1 MIELRAMSLSEPASQ
16 GWMRGVWDFL
26 RLGGGRFTTQAGGY
40 QGQERAEGDGMKPNP
55 TLELAWIK
63 GTLVVMG
70 RNQTMK
76 MLIQSPLPP
85 PRRSLFGLRLKASL
99 PSSR

>member
-1 MIELRAMSLSEPASQ
+1 
-16 GWMRGVWDFL
+16 
-26 RLGGGRFTTQAGGY
+26 
-40 QGQERAEGDGMKPNP
+40 MKPNP

>member
-1 MIELRAMSLSEPASQ
+1 MIELSAISSSERASH
-16 GWMRGVWDFL
+16 GWMRNVWDSVW
-26 RLGGGRFTTQAGGY
+26 LGTGSFTTQAGSY
-40 QGQERAEGDGMKPNP
+40 EGQERTGGDGMKPNP

-63 GTLVVMG
+63 GELVVMG

-76 MLIQSPLPP
+76 MLIQEPLPSP
-85 PRRSLFGLRLKASL
+85 GRNLFGINPKASV